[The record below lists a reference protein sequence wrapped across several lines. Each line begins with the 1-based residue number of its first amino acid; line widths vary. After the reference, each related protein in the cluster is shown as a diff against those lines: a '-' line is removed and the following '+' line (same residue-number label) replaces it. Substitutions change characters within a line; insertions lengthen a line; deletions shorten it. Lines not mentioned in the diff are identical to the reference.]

1 MTVSSSASRLR
12 QVGPDREIPE
22 PAAAAPAAP
31 QQEQAALGLLLLA
44 IKTIGQRFIIAL
56 GHLSAAAA
64 LASVWYLFY
73 AALPAD
79 PSTHQLIALGLYGT
93 LVLAVLYVRR

>member
-12 QVGPDREIPE
+12 QVGPDREIAE
-22 PAAAAPAAP
+22 PAAAP